1 MNAQK
6 PDTTVVI
13 TSCQRYDLLARTLES
28 FRKFNTDGGIARI
41 LVVEDGDGDPSAV
54 CQRFGA
60 ELLRTGTRMGQI
72 AAIDLAYSKVE
83 TPYIFHLEDD
93 WEFYRPGFMER
104 SRAILEIDPSTL
116 IVLLRAWNDTAGWPL
131 MFRSDDRTFGVMSM
145 NHMRVW
151 HNFTFNPGLRRLVDY
166 RRIGAYSKQKFTVDF
181 IHRKPSLALQY
192 EVEANQFYVKFGFR
206 SVIPDETG
214 YVRHIG
220 EDRHVS
226 HPDDAKMANVAAL
239 IAEQNRQTHAAPA
252 PSRSLASR
260 NAPCPCGSGKRYKH
274 CHGRA

>member
-1 MNAQK
+1 VNAQK

-28 FRKFNTDGGIARI
+28 FRKFNTDGGVARI

-60 ELLRTGTRMGQI
+60 ELLRTGARIGQI
-72 AAIDLAYSKVE
+72 AAIDLAYSNVE

-93 WEFYRPGFMER
+93 WEFYRSGFMER

-116 IVLLRAWNDTAGWPL
+116 IVLLRAWNDTGGHPL
-131 MFRSDDRTFGVMSM
+131 MFRSDDRTFGVMAI

-151 HNFTFNPGLRRLVDY
+151 HGFTFNPGLRRLLDY
-166 RRIGAYSKQKFTVDF
+166 RRLGAYSKQKFTVNY
-181 IHRKPSLALQY
+181 IHRKPSLGLQY
-192 EVEANQFYVKFGFR
+192 EVEASQFYFRLGFR
-206 SVIPDETG
+206 SVILDETG
-214 YVRHIG
+214 YLRHIG

-239 IAEQNRQTHAAPA
+239 IAEQNHQAYAAPA
-252 PSRSLASR
+252 PARSLASR